1 MRITKWSLLAAA
13 RATEN
18 QLWVVG
24 ANSAGV
30 SNDMVMG
37 GHSVIVDPWGEVT
50 AELTQAGVISAD
62 LDPDLP
68 HRVRAEFPVLRDR
81 RL

>member
-1 MRITKWSLLAAA
+1 M
-13 RATEN
+13 
-18 QLWVVG
+18 G

-62 LDPDLP
+62 LDPDLHTVCARNSGAARP
-68 HRVRAEFPVLRDR
+68 SSVGL
-81 RL
+81 

>member
-1 MRITKWSLLAAA
+1 
-13 RATEN
+13 
-18 QLWVVG
+18 VG

-30 SNDMVMG
+30 INDMVMG